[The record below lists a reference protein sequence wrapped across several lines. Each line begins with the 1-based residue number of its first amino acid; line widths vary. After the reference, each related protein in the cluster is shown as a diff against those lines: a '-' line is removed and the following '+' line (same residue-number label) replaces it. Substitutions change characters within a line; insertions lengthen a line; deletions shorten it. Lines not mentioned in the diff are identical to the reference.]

1 MQTLHQV
8 TIKGSGHAH
17 LLREARDVEPGTFVL
32 SHPVL
37 FPLLSL
43 CINVSV

>member
-8 TIKGSGHAH
+8 TIKGGGHSH

-32 SHPVL
+32 SYAVL
-37 FPLLSL
+37 LALLSV
-43 CINVSV
+43 CVNVSV